1 MSKNETILSLD
12 ASTTSTG
19 WAIFAEDELIDYGT
33 IKPNHALVWTDRIM
47 EEWIELSK
55 IIQKYKPVRIV
66 SEAPPAKEGKL
77 TLQKL
82 GAVQGMVLSLCAR
95 FELKVDFLLPSQWR
109 GKLGIFDGTRDGT
122 KRDVLKQKAIETANK
137 TFGLTLNWVSPKS
150 ARNED
155 DVAEAI
161 LIGWSEIK
169 PRAFGK

>member
-1 MSKNETILSLD
+1 MIKNETVLSLD

-19 WAIFAEDELIDYGT
+19 WAIFAGSELVDHDT
-33 IKPNHALVWTDRIM
+33 IKLNHALDWTDRIM
-47 EEWIELSK
+47 EEWKRLSE

-95 FELKVDFLLPSQWR
+95 FDLKVDFLLPSQWR
-109 GKLGIFDGTRDGT
+109 SKLGIFDGTRDGT
-122 KRDVLKQKAIETANK
+122 KRDILKQKAIETANK

-150 ARNED
+150 TQNED

-161 LIGWSEIK
+161 LIGWSEVK

>member
-1 MSKNETILSLD
+1 MIKNETVLSLD

-19 WAIFAEDELIDYGT
+19 WAIFAGSELVDHGT
-33 IKPNHALVWTDRIM
+33 IKPNHALDWTDRIM
-47 EEWIELSK
+47 EEWKRLSE

-95 FELKVDFLLPSQWR
+95 FDLKVDFLLPSQWR
-109 GKLGIFDGTRDGT
+109 SKLGIFDGTRDGT
-122 KRDVLKQKAIETANK
+122 KRDILKQKAIETANK

-150 ARNED
+150 TQNED

-161 LIGWSEIK
+161 LIGWSEVK

>member
-1 MSKNETILSLD
+1 MSKNEIILSLD

-19 WAIFAEDELIDYGT
+19 WAIFVEGELIDHGT
-33 IKPNHALVWTDRIM
+33 IKPNHALEWTDRIM

-55 IIQKYKPVRIV
+55 IIQKYKPV
-66 SEAPPAKEGKL
+66 
-77 TLQKL
+77 
-82 GAVQGMVLSLCAR
+82 
-95 FELKVDFLLPSQWR
+95 ELKVDFLLPSQWR
-109 GKLGIFDGTRDGT
+109 SKLGIFDGTRDGT
-122 KRDVLKQKAIETANK
+122 KRDILKQKAIETANK